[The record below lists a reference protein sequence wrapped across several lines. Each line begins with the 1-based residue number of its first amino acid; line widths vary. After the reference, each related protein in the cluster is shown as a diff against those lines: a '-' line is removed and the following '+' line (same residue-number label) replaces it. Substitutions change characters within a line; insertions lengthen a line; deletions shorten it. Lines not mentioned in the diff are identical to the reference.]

1 MIHGSSIC
9 SVLYLE
15 DGTRVGGTTGP
26 ELGALLGDGSGN
38 GRSLHLSLVVDDDAG
53 GVLEVDEDALLSAE
67 GLALADDDA
76 GHDLLTELG
85 LALLDGAHDH
95 VAGGGLG
102 EAVQPGAD
110 VADGDD
116 VHVLGAGVV
125 GAVDDGGGGETGRNL
140 VLDAVGGGTSTS
152 NLLTHFEL
160 FVKFTY
166 GKNTC
171 CCHDWRRGDVKQRCE
186 KNMHIQGKW
195 QRRIS
200 ITQSFQL

>member
-1 MIHGSSIC
+1 MHIIT
-9 SVLYLE
+9 VYFLYFVYLE
-15 DGTRVGGTTGP
+15 DGSRVGGNTGP

-53 GVLEVDEDALLSAE
+53 GILKVDEDALLPAE
-67 GLALADDDA
+67 RLALTDDDA
-76 GHDLLTELG
+76 GEDLLPELG

-125 GAVDDGGGGETGRNL
+125 GAVDDGGGRETGRYP

-152 NLLTHFEL
+152 NLTFTHYC
-160 FVKFTY
+160 FVKLFLSENRELLVE
-166 GKNTC
+166 GV
-171 CCHDWRRGDVKQRCE
+171 WRE
-186 KNMHIQGKW
+186 KV
-195 QRRIS
+195 
-200 ITQSFQL
+200 

>member
-1 MIHGSSIC
+1 M
-9 SVLYLE
+9 
-15 DGTRVGGTTGP
+15 
-26 ELGALLGDGSGN
+26 
-38 GRSLHLSLVVDDDAG
+38 
-53 GVLEVDEDALLSAE
+53 DENSLLSAE
-67 GLALADDDA
+67 GLALTDDDA
-76 GHDLLTELG
+76 RHDLLTELG

-125 GAVDDGGGGETGRNL
+125 GAVDDGGDRETGRDL

-160 FVKFTY
+160 YLSNLFTKKY
-166 GKNTC
+166 
-171 CCHDWRRGDVKQRCE
+171 VLL
-186 KNMHIQGKW
+186 
-195 QRRIS
+195 S
-200 ITQSFQL
+200 